1 MRKKVL
7 IADDTALM
15 RKMIRDA
22 LPTEE
27 YLIVGEAPSGDKAIE
42 MFKELQPDVILLD
55 INMPRMNGIDAL
67 DEIMK
72 IDPNAKVIMCS
83 DQKYEAMIM
92 RALKKG
98 AKDFVIKPFTSYDI
112 FLAVKKLFNTEEE

>member
-22 LPTEE
+22 LPSEE
-27 YLIVGEAPSGDKAIE
+27 YEIVGEATSGDKAV
-42 MFKELQPDVILLD
+42 ELFQELKPDVIILD
-55 INMPRMNGIDAL
+55 INMPKMNGIDAL

-72 IDPNAKVIMCS
+72 IDSKAKVIMCS
-83 DQKYEAMIM
+83 DQKYEAMIV
-92 RALKKG
+92 RALKRG
-98 AKDFVIKPFTSYDI
+98 AKDFVVKPFNSYDI
-112 FLAVKKLFNTEEE
+112 FLAVKKLFNTEDE